1 LARSRKKRKGRG
13 LGFIFLAGL
22 TLLIAG
28 FIARHEI
35 PILIKEAGQ
44 PSARPAQAD
53 IGSDVRGATSG
64 YRPPSRVYAGAASA
78 SGKRLESRSRD
89 SDQEIGKKGPHDNI
103 TDSERRQL
111 NKLIQEKSR

>member
-1 LARSRKKRKGRG
+1 MARSTKKKGRG

-35 PILIKEAGQ
+35 PLLIKEAGQ
-44 PSARPAQAD
+44 SPARPAQAD
-53 IGSDVRGATSG
+53 VGSDVRGAMPG
-64 YRPPSRVYAGAASA
+64 YHPPSRLYAGAGRAS
-78 SGKRLESRSRD
+78 SQRLESGSRD
-89 SDQEIGKKGPHDNI
+89 SDQEDEKKGPHENI